1 MIVLIFSGIPQERIN
16 WMRGCGIW
24 IATSGSLDI
33 VEDANEKIVV
43 LPDGNIKRGWLRL
56 RKLE

>member
-1 MIVLIFSGIPQERIN
+1 LIFSGIPQERIN

-24 IATSGSLDI
+24 IAKSGSLEI
-33 VEDANEKIVV
+33 VDEADEKIVV
-43 LPDGNIKRGWLRL
+43 LPDWNIKRGWLRP

>member
-1 MIVLIFSGIPQERIN
+1 
-16 WMRGCGIW
+16 MRGCGIW
-24 IATSGSLDI
+24 IAKSGSLEI

-43 LPDGNIKRGWLRL
+43 LPDGNIKRGWLRP

>member
-1 MIVLIFSGIPQERIN
+1 MIVLIFLEIPQERIY
-16 WMRGCGIW
+16 WMRGCRIL
-24 IATSGSLDI
+24 IAESGSLEI
-33 VEDANEKIVV
+33 VDDADEGIVA